1 MPAKP
6 KKTKQI
12 AMIFIKDVYLSFG
25 HKKLF
30 EGISETIGP
39 RDRIAL
45 VGSNGSGKTTFLRM
59 LMGQVNPDEG
69 DVEKPDYATVG
80 YLPQDGVSAKGCTL
94 REEVAKAF
102 SGMTELKEKLD
113 DAEIKLGEMDPEAEE
128 FYDLIDLMG
137 AWEEQMASFEPEKM
151 NSRIEKVMMGMGFSL
166 EDLERK
172 VDEFS
177 GGWQMRIALGKLLL
191 QGPSLLILDEP
202 TNHLDV
208 ISQHWLEHYLRKY
221 QGSILVISHD
231 RAFLESVTER
241 TIELKMGALNK
252 YKGNYGFYLQESAA
266 RIERQR
272 KAYVNQ
278 KKEIQKEKEFINR
291 FRSNVKKAAMVQSR
305 IKALE
310 KMEIIKPEAEEKK
323 IYFRFPPS
331 PPASQ
336 KVVELEGMSK
346 AYGDLRVFQGLD
358 LRIEKGDRIAVVGV
372 NGAGKSTLARIL
384 AGVEPYQEGERDVGV
399 NTVIGYFAQHQAEE
413 LNPSNEVLAE
423 VEEVCENNP
432 DANPRAALGAL
443 LFSGNDVFKKTSVL
457 SGGERNRVALAKL
470 LMKPCNFLV
479 MDEPTNHLDI
489 RSKEVLQE
497 ALNLFEGTALI
508 VSHDRSFL
516 DGVVTKVLEVST
528 NKARMLTCNVTEYM
542 ERLEL
547 ETE

>member
-1 MPAKP
+1 
-6 KKTKQI
+6 
-12 AMIFIKDVYLSFG
+12 MIFIKEVSLAFG
-25 HKKLF
+25 HKKIF
-30 EGISETIGP
+30 EEISETIAP

-45 VGSNGSGKTTFLRM
+45 VGSNGSGKTTLLRM
-59 LMGQVNPDEG
+59 LMEEVEPDSG
-69 DVEKPDYATVG
+69 IIEKPDYATVG
-80 YLPQDGVSAKGCTL
+80 YLPQDGIAVKGHSL
-94 REEVAKAF
+94 REEAGQAF
-102 SGMTELKEKLD
+102 SGAVGLKEKLD
-113 DAEIKLGEMDPEAEE
+113 EAEIKLGEMEPDTEE

-137 AWEEQMASFEPEKM
+137 AWEEQLASFEPEKM

-166 EDLERK
+166 DDMGRQ

-191 QGPSLLILDEP
+191 QAPSLLILDEP

-208 ISQHWLEHYLRKY
+208 VSQHWLEHYLKNY
-221 QGSILVISHD
+221 QGAILLISHD
-231 RAFLESVTER
+231 RAFLETVTER
-241 TIELKMGALNK
+241 TIELKMGQMNS
-252 YKGNYGFYLQESAA
+252 YKGNYSFYLQESAA

-272 KAYVNQ
+272 KAFVNQ

-310 KMEIIKPEAEEKK
+310 KLEIIKPEAEEKK

-331 PPASQ
+331 PPASH
-336 KVVELEGMSK
+336 KVVELTGLSK
-346 AYGDLRVFQGLD
+346 SYDRIEVFNGLD

-372 NGAGKSTLARIL
+372 NGAGKSTLVRIL
-384 AGVEPYQEGERDVGV
+384 AGVEPFQDGNRDVGV

-413 LNPSNEVLAE
+413 LNPQNEVLQE
-423 VEEVCENNP
+423 VESSLHGNP
-432 DANPRAALGAL
+432 EANPRGALGAL

-470 LMKPCNFLV
+470 LMKPCNFLI

-497 ALNLFEGTALI
+497 ALNLFEGTAII
-508 VSHDRSFL
+508 VSHDRAFL
-516 DGVVTKVLEVST
+516 DEVVTKVLEVSPSKT
-528 NKARMLTCNVTEYM
+528 RMLTCNVSEYM
-542 ERLEL
+542 ERLNSE
-547 ETE
+547 ET